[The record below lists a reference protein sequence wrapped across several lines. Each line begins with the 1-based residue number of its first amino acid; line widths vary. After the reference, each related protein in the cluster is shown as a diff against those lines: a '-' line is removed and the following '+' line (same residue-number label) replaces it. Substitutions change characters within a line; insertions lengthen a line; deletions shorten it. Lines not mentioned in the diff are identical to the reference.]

1 MKMKKLVIAA
11 ICAVGVFA
19 LSGCGDNVA
28 LTNEQ
33 NDIIAEYVAGALL
46 MHSYDNEWKYTKLN
60 SAQDAGYSTQKALKA
75 ELNAASSTGNAQ
87 TTAAGAVS
95 GTTASGTATAA
106 SAATGAGTTAKS
118 LSEALGLS
126 GVTVSYKDVSIGDRY
141 PTDAYAVCVP
151 ADSGCKISITY

>member
-60 SAQDAGYSTQKALKA
+60 SAQDAGYSTQKALKVMHRQQRQEPYQGQLHQ
-75 ELNAASSTGNAQ
+75 ELQ
-87 TTAAGAVS
+87 QLPVLLQELEQQP
-95 GTTASGTATAA
+95 
-106 SAATGAGTTAKS
+106 K
-118 LSEALGLS
+118 
-126 GVTVSYKDVSIGDRY
+126 
-141 PTDAYAVCVP
+141 AYQKHSV
-151 ADSGCKISITY
+151 

>member
-106 SAATGAGTTAKS
+106 S
-118 LSEALGLS
+118 L
-126 GVTVSYKDVSIGDRY
+126 
-141 PTDAYAVCVP
+141 P
-151 ADSGCKISITY
+151 

>member
-75 ELNAASSTGNAQ
+75 ELNADHPLVMHRQ
-87 TTAAGAVS
+87 QRQEPYRTTE
-95 GTTASGTATAA
+95 
-106 SAATGAGTTAKS
+106 
-118 LSEALGLS
+118 SELQQLP
-126 GVTVSYKDVSIGDRY
+126 VLLQELEQQPLQQQPK
-141 PTDAYAVCVP
+141 AYQKHSV
-151 ADSGCKISITY
+151 

>member
-1 MKMKKLVIAA
+1 MKKLVIAA

-75 ELNAASSTGNAQ
+75 ELNAAASTGNAQ
-87 TTAAGAVS
+87 TTAAGAFRPPHKS
-95 GTTASGTATAA
+95 SWKGTRS
-106 SAATGAGTTAKS
+106 SR
-118 LSEALGLS
+118 
-126 GVTVSYKDVSIGDRY
+126 DR
-141 PTDAYAVCVP
+141 PC
-151 ADSGCKISITY
+151 

>member
-87 TTAAGAVS
+87 TTAAGAFRPPH
-95 GTTASGTATAA
+95 
-106 SAATGAGTTAKS
+106 KS
-118 LSEALGLS
+118 PWKELQQLPVLLQELEQQPLQQQP
-126 GVTVSYKDVSIGDRY
+126 K
-141 PTDAYAVCVP
+141 AYQKHSV
-151 ADSGCKISITY
+151 